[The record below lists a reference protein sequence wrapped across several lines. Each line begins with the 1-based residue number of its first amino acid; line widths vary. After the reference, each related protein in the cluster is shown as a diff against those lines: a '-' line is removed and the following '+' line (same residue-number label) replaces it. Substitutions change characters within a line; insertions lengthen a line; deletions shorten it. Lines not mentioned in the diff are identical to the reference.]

1 MDTFISWHQ
10 NFLSMR
16 TKTILELIT
25 LSTSLYHL
33 AKETQ
38 LLERF
43 NEISEKGKQGLNQF
57 ATEPILDEDGNEME
71 FIDKIIFKTAQAKQ
85 ELDEKIEEL
94 IVKFYQ
100 KVNIAHT
107 DEIRALKDQLEK
119 CDQAIALLEARLNHL
134 EAE

>member
-1 MDTFISWHQ
+1 MK
-10 NFLSMR
+10 
-16 TKTILELIT
+16 TKTILELLT

-38 LLERF
+38 LIDRF
-43 NEISEKGKQGLNQF
+43 NEISEKGKDELNHF
-57 ATEPILDEDGNEME
+57 ATEKIIDDDGNEMA
-71 FIDKIIFKTAQAKQ
+71 FIDKIIFKTAQARQ
-85 ELDEKIEEL
+85 ELEDKIEEL
-94 IVKFYQ
+94 IVKFYK

-134 EAE
+134 EVDK